1 MISVDM
7 GEWGREE
14 PYRQNSTVR
23 GLAFGKRME
32 NLEIERRQFGLS
44 SQTK

>member
-7 GEWGREE
+7 GEWDGESLTE
-14 PYRQNSTVR
+14 KTAVR

-32 NLEIERRQFGLS
+32 TLEMERRQFGLS